1 MFALF
6 FAVYD
11 FQFKLNS
18 SSCTVELSKR
28 AHEDKQHTEIKHQS
42 HLVIRILVST
52 CMVMEKSQELS
63 TINVVEIIKNF
74 KTQLTKVSSVQK
86 DGKRCR
92 KIQFQKNEKY
102 QARNSLVATKNTYQ
116 KKRKRKKW
124 KRKTLHNKNMN
135 QEIHFHQQGPMMQ
148 MKVVKKN

>member
-1 MFALF
+1 MGSNTNQFVIKDGDFLLLFTYFILKLTFICSLFALF

-52 CMVMEKSQELS
+52 CMVMEKSITR
-63 TINVVEIIKNF
+63 TINY
-74 KTQLTKVSSVQK
+74 Q
-86 DGKRCR
+86 RC
-92 KIQFQKNEKY
+92 
-102 QARNSLVATKNTYQ
+102 
-116 KKRKRKKW
+116 
-124 KRKTLHNKNMN
+124 
-135 QEIHFHQQGPMMQ
+135 
-148 MKVVKKN
+148 